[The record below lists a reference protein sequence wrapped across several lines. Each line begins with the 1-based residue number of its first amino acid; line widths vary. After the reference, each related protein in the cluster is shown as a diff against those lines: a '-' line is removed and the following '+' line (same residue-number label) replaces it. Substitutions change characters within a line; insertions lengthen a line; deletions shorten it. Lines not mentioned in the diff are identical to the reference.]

1 MNSSSARRTICQRF
15 TPTPSP
21 ERIAFLVIYPLWY
34 LAGLVLFWAIVP
46 AIVLIGGDLFRSR
59 RGKLAVRHGQ
69 WFSAYLF
76 LSVALAWSTLF
87 LFFPLF
93 KAAGQSFTNFSLTA
107 GESTRFVGLTNYRTL
122 MADPYWW
129 HAILVTLIFVAGTLP
144 ISLILSLFLAI
155 QILKQPAR
163 IQTFF
168 KASLYLPGV
177 ISPVVGAAV
186 LKWIFHSGDG
196 FANALLVKLGLPMQN
211 WFADPNLAMPVLI
224 VMTWLSANGV
234 VVIVFAAA
242 LGNIPRT
249 YYEVAELDGASRIL
263 TFANVTWP
271 LIKPTTIF
279 VTVTSL
285 IAGFQ
290 VFAPALLITGGGPR
304 RTTWFVNY
312 HIYRTFYYQNDF
324 AMASAMAIVLMIL
337 IVIVSLMSYRWLA
350 TDVEY

>member
-1 MNSSSARRTICQRF
+1 
-15 TPTPSP
+15 
-21 ERIAFLVIYPLWY
+21 VIYPLWY

-46 AIVLIGGDLFRSR
+46 AAILVGGDLLRTR
-59 RGKLAVRHGQ
+59 RRTLAIRHTQ
-69 WFSAYLF
+69 WFWAYLF
-76 LSVALAWSTLF
+76 LAVAMAWSSLF
-87 LFFPLF
+87 LFYPLL
-93 KAAGQSFTNFSLTA
+93 KAGAQSLTNFSLTA
-107 GESTRFVGLTNYRTL
+107 SEATRWVGLENYRQLVT
-122 MADPYWW
+122 DPYWW
-129 HAILVTLIFVAGTLP
+129 QAIGVTLVFVVGTLP
-144 ISLILSLFLAI
+144 VSIVMSLFLAM
-155 QILKQPAR
+155 QILKQPPPL
-163 IQTFF
+163 QTFF

-196 FANALLVKLGLPMQN
+196 FANAILAKLGLPMQN
-211 WFADPNLAMPVLI
+211 WFGDPHLAMPVLI
-224 VMTWLSANGV
+224 VMTWLGANGV
-234 VVIVFAAA
+234 GVIVYAAA

-249 YYEVAELDGASRIL
+249 YYEVAELDGAPRFL

-285 IAGFQ
+285 IGGFQ
-290 VFAPALLITGGGPR
+290 IFAPALLITGGGPL

-324 AMASAMAIVLMIL
+324 AMASAMAIVLMLL
-337 IVIVSLMSYRWLA
+337 IIIVSVISYRWLA